1 MPYTLYESGAKDEKK
16 SGKASYSITA
26 GTVSNNC
33 DLVKQGKILVRLP
46 SLDQEVWARLT
57 AIGAGSGAGFLY
69 VPRSNDEVVV
79 ALNDSD
85 PNDAFVL
92 GGLWSTKDSPPVS
105 DQLQA
110 TTKRVIKTGIT
121 AGVGHEVEF
130 DDGPGQSIT
139 ITTVT
144 KQKIIIDP
152 FKIELS
158 NMAGTLKITLDNKQQ
173 TIAVEAPIIKIGG
186 DKTVSIQLNAKNIE
200 IGGGLTANTIIQGK
214 MVMIN

>member
-1 MPYTLYESGAKDEKK
+1 MPYTLYESGAKEEK
-16 SGKASYSITA
+16 KASYTITA

-57 AIGAGSGAGFLY
+57 AIGAGSGAGFFY
-69 VPRSNDEVVV
+69 VPRSKDEVVV

-110 TTKRVIKTGIT
+110 TMKRVIKTGII
-121 AGVGHEVEF
+121 AGIGHEVEF

-144 KQKIIIDP
+144 KQKILLDKE
-152 FKIELS
+152 KIELS
-158 NMAGTLKITLDNKQQ
+158 TTGGSVSITLDL
-173 TIAVEAPIIKIGG
+173 
-186 DKTVSIQLNAKNIE
+186 KTQKVSIQAPQIE
-200 IGGGLTANTIIQGK
+200 IGGAKTASLKLNAAKVEINGKATTTIKGG
-214 MVMIN
+214 VVNIN

>member
-1 MPYTLYESGAKDEKK
+1 MPYTLFESGAKEEEK
-16 SGKASYSITA
+16 SGKAPYTITA
-26 GTVSNNC
+26 GTVSNNV
-33 DLVKQGKILVRLP
+33 DLVNQGKILVRLP

-57 AIGAGSGAGFLY
+57 AIGAGPDAGFFY
-69 VPRSNDEVVV
+69 VPRSNDEVLV

-139 ITTVT
+139 ITTST
-144 KQKIIIDP
+144 KQKIVLDTET
-152 FKIELS
+152 IELS
-158 NMAGTLKITLDNKQQ
+158 TTGGSVSITLDL
-173 TIAVEAPIIKIGG
+173 
-186 DKTVSIQLNAKNIE
+186 KTQKVSIQAPQIE
-200 IGGGLTANTIIQGK
+200 IGGSKTASLKLNAAKVEINGTATTTIKGG
-214 MVMIN
+214 VVNIN